1 MIDRQLASFMEEGL
15 GIHIG
20 TRDERLQPAGARAA
34 AVKVDG
40 DGTHLVVYVWPA
52 KLRAADVYRVLAIE
66 PVAEEHG
73 ALAAC
78 SPQAQIVKLPEW
90 KDNLESRLLLLR
102 RRLEQKCPDVTLAP
116 RCRGRFVLQVN
127 CGITLSAQP

>member
-1 MIDRQLASFMEEGL
+1 MEEGL

-66 PVAEEHG
+66 PGGGGTRSACCVQSTSPNREASRVEGQPGEPVVAP
-73 ALAAC
+73 APAAGTEV
-78 SPQAQIVKLPEW
+78 P
-90 KDNLESRLLLLR
+90 
-102 RRLEQKCPDVTLAP
+102 
-116 RCRGRFVLQVN
+116 
-127 CGITLSAQP
+127 